1 MALVQ
6 SGHSI
11 SLPKVK
17 TNRIPVVQ
25 HLVRDED
32 VVETVGEVLKPLEL
46 DRLVKLFVDP
56 HSNNLTER
64 HLHAI
69 KKIVKHYHLGF
80 VSILKTLEI
89 HF

>member
-6 SGHSI
+6 SSHSPM
-11 SLPKVK
+11 SLPKLK
-17 TNRIPVVQ
+17 TNRIPIVQ

-32 VVETVGEVLKPLEL
+32 VMDTVGNVLKPLEL
-46 DRLVKLFVDP
+46 DRLVKLFIDP

-64 HLHAI
+64 HLHSI

-80 VSILKTLEI
+80 VSIFNSKS
-89 HF
+89 F